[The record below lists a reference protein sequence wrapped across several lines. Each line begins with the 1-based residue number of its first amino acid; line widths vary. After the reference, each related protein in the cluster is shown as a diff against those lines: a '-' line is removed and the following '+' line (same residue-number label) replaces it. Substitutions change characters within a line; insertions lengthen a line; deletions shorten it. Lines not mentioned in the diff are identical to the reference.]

1 MFVLVALSTEI
12 SYTVITGVA
21 APSITKEGSSYYM
34 YDIYFSYFDGNDHL
48 CTNVDKIEI
57 PTSSGIRTYSGD
69 EIASQHFRIHSEI
82 YLYSSS
88 TSYTISTTG
97 LKAIEIRKK

>member
-1 MFVLVALSTEI
+1 
-12 SYTVITGVA
+12 
-21 APSITKEGSSYYM
+21 M
-34 YDIYFSYFDGNDHL
+34 YDVYFSYFDGNDHL

-97 LKAIEIRKK
+97 LKDRKSVV

>member
-1 MFVLVALSTEI
+1 
-12 SYTVITGVA
+12 
-21 APSITKEGSSYYM
+21 M
-34 YDIYFSYFDGNDHL
+34 YDVYFSYFDGNDHL

-88 TSYTISTTG
+88 TSYTISTTQKYCIIFG
-97 LKAIEIRKK
+97 QLSQSEHLFLDSCYFYTHFPALSGIE

>member
-1 MFVLVALSTEI
+1 
-12 SYTVITGVA
+12 
-21 APSITKEGSSYYM
+21 M

-82 YLYSSS
+82 YFVN
-88 TSYTISTTG
+88 SY
-97 LKAIEIRKK
+97 IRRIG

>member
-1 MFVLVALSTEI
+1 
-12 SYTVITGVA
+12 
-21 APSITKEGSSYYM
+21 M
-34 YDIYFSYFDGNDHL
+34 YDVYFSYFDGNDHL
-48 CTNVDKIEI
+48 CTNIDKIEI
-57 PTSSGIRTYSGD
+57 PTSSGIKTYSGD

>member
-1 MFVLVALSTEI
+1 
-12 SYTVITGVA
+12 
-21 APSITKEGSSYYM
+21 M
-34 YDIYFSYFDGNDHL
+34 YDVYFSYFDGNDHL

-88 TSYTISTTG
+88 TSYTISTTITSPEM
-97 LKAIEIRKK
+97 LQHSNQKILYHLRSAIAIRTSVFDSCYFYTFLHIIT

>member
-1 MFVLVALSTEI
+1 
-12 SYTVITGVA
+12 
-21 APSITKEGSSYYM
+21 M
-34 YDIYFSYFDGNDHL
+34 YDVYFSYFDGNDHL

-82 YLYSSS
+82 YRIVLVQV
-88 TSYTISTTG
+88 TQFLQLG
-97 LKAIEIRKK
+97 

>member
-1 MFVLVALSTEI
+1 
-12 SYTVITGVA
+12 
-21 APSITKEGSSYYM
+21 M
-34 YDIYFSYFDGNDHL
+34 YDVYFSYFDGNDHL

-88 TSYTISTTG
+88 TTGTAQVTFRRMIPQLKNIVSSSVSYRNQNICF
-97 LKAIEIRKK
+97 LIAVIFILIFLLCQE

>member
-1 MFVLVALSTEI
+1 
-12 SYTVITGVA
+12 
-21 APSITKEGSSYYM
+21 M
-34 YDIYFSYFDGNDHL
+34 YDVYFSYFDGNDHL

-57 PTSSGIRTYSGD
+57 PTSSGTRTYSGD

>member
-1 MFVLVALSTEI
+1 
-12 SYTVITGVA
+12 
-21 APSITKEGSSYYM
+21 M
-34 YDIYFSYFDGNDHL
+34 YDVYFSYFDGNDHL

-57 PTSSGIRTYSGD
+57 PT
-69 EIASQHFRIHSEI
+69 QHFRIHSEI

>member
-1 MFVLVALSTEI
+1 
-12 SYTVITGVA
+12 
-21 APSITKEGSSYYM
+21 M
-34 YDIYFSYFDGNDHL
+34 YDVYFSYFDGNDHL

-82 YLYSSS
+82 YLYSS
-88 TSYTISTTG
+88 TANT
-97 LKAIEIRKK
+97 

>member
-1 MFVLVALSTEI
+1 
-12 SYTVITGVA
+12 
-21 APSITKEGSSYYM
+21 M

-82 YLYSSS
+82 YKRS
-88 TSYTISTTG
+88 
-97 LKAIEIRKK
+97 

>member
-1 MFVLVALSTEI
+1 
-12 SYTVITGVA
+12 
-21 APSITKEGSSYYM
+21 M

-69 EIASQHFRIHSEI
+69 EIASQHLGFTSEI
-82 YLYSSS
+82 TCIVLVQV
-88 TSYTISTTG
+88 TQFLQLG
-97 LKAIEIRKK
+97 